1 MDLYA
6 ATSASTK
13 AIATRP
19 ARVRLVTVAPGEGGA
34 VIGLKAGKGRIEH
47 FSARHEDDIQTR
59 RRFLLTEQL
68 TGETLG
74 PVPHNRGAEFS
85 SGGHAKPA
93 PVAAVW
99 RHEQGH
105 EPAGQPQAVLVC
117 PLEFRSPPDAIL
129 PGKALRHRALA
140 RYRSSETVRRFL
152 PFVRRR
158 FSTMRPFFVDIRTR
172 KPCVLLRRR
181 VLG

>member
-1 MDLYA
+1 M
-6 ATSASTK
+6 
-13 AIATRP
+13 
-19 ARVRLVTVAPGEGGA
+19 RLVTVASGEGGV
-34 VIGLKAGKGRIEH
+34 VIGLKAGEGCIEH
-47 FSARHEDDIQTR
+47 FPARHEDDIQAR
-59 RRFLLTEQL
+59 RPFLLSEQL
-68 TGETLG
+68 PGKALG

-85 SGGHAKPA
+85 SSGHAKPA

-105 EPAGQPQAVLVC
+105 EPAGQPQAVFVC
-117 PLEFRSPPDAIL
+117 PLEFRSPSDAIL

-140 RYRSSETVRRFL
+140 RYRSSETVNRFL

-158 FSTMRPFFVDIRTR
+158 FSTIRPFLVDIRTR

-181 VLG
+181 LLG